1 MAEFASARLL
11 THVSARGASA
21 AELAWAVHAWAM
33 PRLSAD
39 GRLQVE
45 RAMKD
50 AIAEI
55 AARDLRAA
63 SLLFS

>member
-1 MAEFASARLL
+1 MKSIAADECR
-11 THVSARGASA
+11 H

-33 PRLSAD
+33 PRLSATE
-39 GRLQVE
+39 RLQVE

-55 AARDLRAA
+55 AARDPRTA
-63 SLLFS
+63 SLLFSES

>member
-1 MAEFASARLL
+1 
-11 THVSARGASA
+11 
-21 AELAWAVHAWAM
+21 M
-33 PRLSAD
+33 PRLTEGERRAV
-39 GRLQVE
+39 Q

-55 AARDLRAA
+55 AARDPRAA

>member
-1 MAEFASARLL
+1 MARLGDDE
-11 THVSARGASA
+11 R
-21 AELAWAVHAWAM
+21 LAV
-33 PRLSAD
+33 
-39 GRLQVE
+39 Q

-55 AARDLRAA
+55 ATRDPRTA

>member
-1 MAEFASARLL
+1 
-11 THVSARGASA
+11 
-21 AELAWAVHAWAM
+21 M
-33 PRLSAD
+33 PRLSANE
-39 GRLQVE
+39 RLEVE

>member
-1 MAEFASARLL
+1 MGRARVGH
-11 THVSARGASA
+11 TV
-21 AELAWAVHAWAM
+21 
-33 PRLSAD
+33 RLNAN
-39 GRLQVE
+39 GRLQVA

-55 AARDLRAA
+55 AARDPRTA

>member
-1 MAEFASARLL
+1 
-11 THVSARGASA
+11 
-21 AELAWAVHAWAM
+21 M
-33 PRLSAD
+33 PRLNAD
-39 GRLQVE
+39 GRLLVE

-55 AARDLRAA
+55 AARDPRTA